1 MSYTYKTLIRD
12 KLVDDATIKSLF
24 GAAATGSC
32 RVNMEFLSVSAAYPQ
47 VLISWGGGQT
57 TPNMDTDEGRMFLTV
72 EARGSGALH
81 AYKEIGKFRSAILAI
96 IDDTALQSNTAVAYH
111 CRKFSEIE
119 GYSEDKKIWWNRM
132 AFDLDFLQNTSF
144 P

>member
-12 KLVDDATIKSLF
+12 KLVDNATVKSLF

-32 RVNMEFLSVSAAYPQ
+32 RVNMEFLSVSASYPQ
-47 VLISWGGGQT
+47 VLIGYGGGET
-57 TPNMDTDEGRMFLTV
+57 TPNMDADESRIFLTI
-72 EARGSGALH
+72 ESKGTGTTH
-81 AYKEIGKFRSAILAI
+81 AYKELGKFRSAILAV

-111 CRKFSEIE
+111 CRKFSEVE
-119 GYSEDKKIWWNRM
+119 AYSEDKKLHWLRIG
-132 AFDLDFLQNTSF
+132 LDVKYKQDTTL

>member
-12 KLVDDATIKSLF
+12 KLVDDATIKGLF

-32 RVNMEFLSVSAAYPQ
+32 RVNMEFLNVSASYPQ
-47 VLISWGGGQT
+47 ILIGYGGGET
-57 TPNMDTDEGRMFLTV
+57 TPNMDADEARIFLTV
-72 EARGSGALH
+72 ESRGSGSLH
-81 AYKEIGKFRSAILAI
+81 PYKEIGKLRSAILAV

-119 GYSEDKKIWWNRM
+119 GYNESKKVYWNRI
-132 AFDLDFLQNTSF
+132 AFDVNYLQNTSL